1 LEKCPEMLEGYI
13 NVLSTAHSA
22 HTAHTHTHTF
32 HGESAVETS
41 RCINGT
47 TVLNIA
53 VVKYHRA
60 M

>member
-1 LEKCPEMLEGYI
+1 MWEGSI

-22 HTAHTHTHTF
+22 HTAHTHTRTF
-32 HGESAVETS
+32 HSESAVETS
-41 RCINGT
+41 RCITGT
-47 TVLNIA
+47 TVLTA